1 VSQPAYGPEFA
12 EAFRDLMGDVLS
24 REVKLTAR
32 VLASIPD
39 EGREYRPHPKSRSAW
54 ELAWHVAAGVWFLD
68 GHRRASQ
75 THMVHHRGQLASYL
89 QQGAEY
95 RRGKR

>member
-1 VSQPAYGPEFA
+1 M
-12 EAFRDLMGDVLS
+12 LDVLS

-54 ELAWHVAAGVWFLD
+54 ELAWHVVADVWFLD
-68 GHRRASQ
+68 GIAELRRPTWFTIGGNSPAICSKVPSIDGASADEPQ
-75 THMVHHRGQLASYL
+75 RS
-89 QQGAEY
+89 QG
-95 RRGKR
+95 RS